1 MGDKIVESVTTIAVA
16 IIGIAI
22 IAVIVS
28 GQAKTSQVIGAAGSA
43 FAQDIGAAVSPVTG
57 GGGNSFTGQ
66 GGANLP
72 LNL

>member
-1 MGDKIVESVTTIAVA
+1 MGDKLIESVTTVAVA
-16 IIGIAI
+16 LVGVAI

-28 GQAKTSQVIGAAGSA
+28 GQAQTSKVITSAGSA

-57 GGGNSFTGQ
+57 GNSFTGQ
-66 GGANLP
+66 GGAGLP